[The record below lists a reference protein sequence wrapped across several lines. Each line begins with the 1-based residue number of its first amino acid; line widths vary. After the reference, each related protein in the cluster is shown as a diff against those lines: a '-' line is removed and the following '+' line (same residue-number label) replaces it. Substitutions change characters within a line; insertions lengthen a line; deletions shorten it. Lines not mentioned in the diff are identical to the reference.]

1 MSKQSAGILLYR
13 FTNKILEVLLVH
25 PGGPFFAKKD
35 LGAWSIPKG
44 ELQQGEEPVAA
55 ARREFFEETGGKIAG
70 ELQPLTQVQQ
80 KNGKVV
86 FAWAVEG
93 DFDVATLVSNNFTI
107 EWPPK
112 SGATREYP
120 EIDSAAWFRAETA
133 RQKINPAQIPFI
145 DELVSRL
152 GIAR

>member
-55 ARREFFEETGGKIAG
+55 ARREFFEEAGGKIAG

-145 DELVSRL
+145 NELVSRL